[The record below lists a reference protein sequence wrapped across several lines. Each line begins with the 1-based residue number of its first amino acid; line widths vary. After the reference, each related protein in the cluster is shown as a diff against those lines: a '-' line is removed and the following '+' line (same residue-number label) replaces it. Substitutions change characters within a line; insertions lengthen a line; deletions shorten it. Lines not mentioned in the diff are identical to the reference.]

1 MTSVTHR
8 LHSGH
13 TTTITTSRASNARVI
28 DPQPGEARGNK
39 RGGDF
44 ARDGHTH
51 IPGYDEQDPQ
61 KLLKHRSI
69 IAAHLDGS
77 SPTKSL
83 DTYSVD
89 QLVQACDHI
98 NKVTAVA
105 GGGRQQPSTPPRA
118 LGAAGS
124 RPRPSGTANGG
135 STQRGAAEVAHLLAR
150 VKRTLE
156 QQLAQCSAAA

>member
-1 MTSVTHR
+1 M
-8 LHSGH
+8 
-13 TTTITTSRASNARVI
+13 SRPATPPRVSTARPAATPASPPPVS
-28 DPQPGEARGNK
+28 PGQVQFSE
-39 RGGDF
+39 D
-44 ARDGHTH
+44 
-51 IPGYDEQDPQ
+51 

-83 DTYSVD
+83 DKYSVD